1 MGQFRPS
8 MFSRRGGA
16 CYVAPYS
23 LRNDSASRPA
33 LTSFDCLARFSFI
46 TAQSCAARAASASAL
61 LGSGTSTQEAF
72 CPRPLPREAAV
83 ASKARA

>member
-1 MGQFRPS
+1 M
-8 MFSRRGGA
+8 
-16 CYVAPYS
+16 APYS

-33 LTSFDCLARFSFI
+33 LASFDCAARFSFI

-61 LGSGTSTQEAF
+61 LGSGTSAQAF